1 MSNLPGIVK
10 QKMKF
15 IKLIERGV
23 NNARQQLPAL
33 SACDIPPRKMVT
45 NHSREYWYIGSI
57 LPISDTQKKRICV
70 ITATGIYWD
79 LV

>member
-23 NNARQQLPAL
+23 NNARQQLP
-33 SACDIPPRKMVT
+33 S
-45 NHSREYWYIGSI
+45 
-57 LPISDTQKKRICV
+57 KRPQN
-70 ITATGIYWD
+70 
-79 LV
+79 